1 MCSQNIKLTLKC
13 DMRESITLF
22 LIIHD
27 SIESESIKNLI
38 YKFQQVRGLGPDIL
52 TSRSKKTVA
61 LRWKCDRPFSDR
73 ASIIHIALEY
83 IYIRY
88 FNLLFSIRKPFGVYS
103 NADVSYLMLLGTC
116 LLPDFPVEKIENTD
130 KFMVE
135 NELSVKKLKEK
146 GNFSFYDLFKEHCD
160 LCLFILDRMKNDNK
174 KINIYMKNLAVYYQS
189 CYALLQA
196 VLFSDG
202 DKPKDWDK
210 RFLYIIESIK
220 EIQMPNND
228 SWVSVIQGL

>member
-1 MCSQNIKLTLKC
+1 
-13 DMRESITLF
+13 MRESITLF

-27 SIESESIKNLI
+27 SIENESIKKLI
-38 YKFQQVRGLGPDIL
+38 YKFKQVRGLDPDIL
-52 TSRSKKTVA
+52 TSPSKKTVA

-88 FNLLFSIRKPFGVYS
+88 FNLLFSIHKPFGVYS

-228 SWVSVIQGL
+228 SLVSVIQGL

>member
-1 MCSQNIKLTLKC
+1 
-13 DMRESITLF
+13 MRESITLF

-27 SIESESIKNLI
+27 SIENESIKKLI
-38 YKFQQVRGLGPDIL
+38 YKFKQVRGLDPDIL
-52 TSRSKKTVA
+52 TSPSKKTVA

-88 FNLLFSIRKPFGVYS
+88 FNLLFSIHKPFGVYS

-130 KFMVE
+130 KFMIE